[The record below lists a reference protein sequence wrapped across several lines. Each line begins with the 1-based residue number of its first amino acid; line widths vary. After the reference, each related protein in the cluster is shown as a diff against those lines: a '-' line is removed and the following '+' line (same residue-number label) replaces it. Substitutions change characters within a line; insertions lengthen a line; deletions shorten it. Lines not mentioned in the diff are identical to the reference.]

1 MATPEYPGS
10 NQGAPKMKREFRLR
24 TMIVPLSM
32 ILVHLLVI
40 DMVANFYAQSYP
52 WLSSLLGW
60 QDPAAVPAAL
70 DIQDLILQDYPRI
83 SVFYGLILIPLYSLI
98 LFYRRLNQR
107 DAIWLKKPDKKDL
120 LPALVLSIGLLG
132 VTNLLFSG
140 LMLLGDS
147 VPAVER
153 LMTDYMEQAEA
164 FSPALGYGWLITGIT
179 FLAPL
184 SEELLFRGIIQGELR
199 RAMPEW
205 LAVVVQAV
213 LFALFHM
220 QAIQVLYVFLPALAL
235 GAMYAVTRSF
245 WVPVLMHVVFNFLG
259 SVVPALLSGQES
271 LSQAVVWIEVAFA
284 VISIGVVSYLRHQH
298 QRG

>member
-40 DMVANFYAQSYP
+40 DMVANLYAQSFP

-107 DAIWLKKPDKKDL
+107 DAIWLKKPDKKYL
-120 LPALVLSIGLLG
+120 LPALVFSIGLLG

-140 LMLLGDS
+140 LMILGDS

-153 LMTDYMEQAEA
+153 LMTDYLEQAEA
-164 FSPALGYGWLITGIT
+164 FSPALGYGWLIAGIT

-205 LAVVVQAV
+205 LAVVTQAV

-220 QAIQVLYVFLPALAL
+220 QAVQVLYVFIPALAL

-271 LSQAVVWIEVAFA
+271 LSQVVVWFEVACA
-284 VISIGVVSYLRHQH
+284 VISIGVISYHRHQH
-298 QRG
+298 ERG

>member
-1 MATPEYPGS
+1 MATPEFPAFDQEGPGV
-10 NQGAPKMKREFRLR
+10 KREFRLR
-24 TMIVPLSM
+24 TLIVPLSM
-32 ILVHLLVI
+32 ILIHLLVI
-40 DMVANFYAQSYP
+40 DIVANFYVQSYP

-60 QDPAAVPAAL
+60 QDHSSSLATM
-70 DIQDLILQDYPRI
+70 DIQDLILNDYPRI
-83 SVFYGLILIPLYSLI
+83 SVFYGLFLIPLYSLI
-98 LFYRRLNQR
+98 LFFRRLNQR
-107 DAIWLKKPDKKDL
+107 DAIWLKKPDKKHL
-120 LPALVLSIGLLG
+120 LPALILSIGLLG

-140 LMLLGDS
+140 LMILGDS

-153 LMTDYMEQAEA
+153 LMADYLEQAEA
-164 FSPALGYGWLITGIT
+164 FSPALGYGWLIAGIT
-179 FLAPL
+179 ILAPL

-205 LAVVVQAV
+205 LAVVIQAA
-213 LFALFHM
+213 LFAVFHM

-259 SVVPALLSGQES
+259 SVVPAMLNGQDN
-271 LSQAVVWIEVAFA
+271 LIQIVVWTEVACA
-284 VISIGVVSYLRHQH
+284 VISVGVISYLRHQH